1 MKHLSAEQF
10 ENLYNHG
17 MIIGKKLSN
26 KKRFQWSQKLLRY
39 SDCNNYDAF
48 MQNYF
53 FMITESDSNSC
64 EDMMAII
71 LNKDCLKEASNALC
85 AGLIAEF

>member
-1 MKHLSAEQF
+1 MKYLCAEQF

-17 MIIGKKLSN
+17 MIIGKKLSTE
-26 KKRFQWSQKLLRY
+26 KRFQWARRLLRC
-39 SDCNNYDAF
+39 SDGDNYNAF

-64 EDMMAII
+64 EDMMVII